1 MGSRAYLL
9 IGSTRSLIQCDGKRG
24 VLTNFHQPSPPNA
37 QHCSTYYDFNSTVLL
52 KRIRDLYSQGAS
64 LSIDI
69 LGCSLISII
78 WGRAVLIAGRSN
90 GSYDLLS
97 VIQSVLAMPFSTVNP
112 KKLTT
117 TTEQTTRT
125 CDTDIIMQSS
135 YNDLQYLYDQYAM
148 VPVIQTSTRL
158 QREH

>member
-1 MGSRAYLL
+1 MR
-9 IGSTRSLIQCDGKRG
+9 RG
-24 VLTNFHQPSPPNA
+24 WPARL
-37 QHCSTYYDFNSTVLL
+37 
-52 KRIRDLYSQGAS
+52 GAS

-69 LGCSLISII
+69 LDCSLISII

-117 TTEQTTRT
+117 TTKQTTRT

-135 YNDLQYLYDQYAM
+135 YNDLQYLRLYDQYAM
-148 VPVIQTSTRL
+148 VPVIQASTGL